1 MYQRM
6 YQDRNRG
13 VAFLV
18 VAVLF
23 ALISATPW
31 GFAHILGLAGGVFGG
46 LLVVMFL
53 FQGLGIVRR
62 AGVSLRVGSLGSG
75 VGSLILSPLLVQQ
88 GLGFE
93 TPWQS
98 DFFVVLG
105 ILFAP
110 VGVLNLWR
118 AYRGG
123 SYDFRLRRTVTYDEL
138 VGR

>member
-1 MYQRM
+1 MSAVANSPTTIAPVHTLKESARIRMYQRM

-18 VAVLF
+18 IAVLF

-31 GFAHILGLAGGVFGG
+31 GFAHILGLAGAVFGG

-62 AGVSLRVGSLGSG
+62 AGVWLR

-110 VGVLNLWR
+110 C
-118 AYRGG
+118 
-123 SYDFRLRRTVTYDEL
+123 
-138 VGR
+138 

>member
-1 MYQRM
+1 
-6 YQDRNRG
+6 
-13 VAFLV
+13 
-18 VAVLF
+18 
-23 ALISATPW
+23 
-31 GFAHILGLAGGVFGG
+31 
-46 LLVVMFL
+46 
-53 FQGLGIVRR
+53 VRR
-62 AGVSLRVGSLGSG
+62 AGVWLRVGSLGSG

-110 VGVLNLWR
+110 AGVLNLWS

>member
-1 MYQRM
+1 
-6 YQDRNRG
+6 
-13 VAFLV
+13 
-18 VAVLF
+18 
-23 ALISATPW
+23 
-31 GFAHILGLAGGVFGG
+31 
-46 LLVVMFL
+46 MFL

-62 AGVSLRVGSLGSG
+62 AGVWLRVGSLGSG

-110 VGVLNLWR
+110 AGVLNLWS